1 MFGEE
6 IAREWAERVTS
17 RRQMT
22 TICHPRGYTIDWLLI
37 VLLFSS
43 RPLLLFI
50 EAGKWIVNEWIGNC
64 WESPHGVVVVGRLDQ
79 KIWNS
84 SLALCIVYGLKLV
97 LLSSGWN
104 GRSPLTRKVSSCAW
118 RSNSSASLPVQRG
131 RGGSTWS
138 TRLDHVVHLVDFKEV
153 EAVHPTAIVP
163 LSSQKEFIQ
172 KLTTDFLEKMA
183 NEREQEPTRRWDC
196 FLCLIKYQMLKV
208 DCKTRKSS
216 KSIEKLIQMSST
228 IIASSTSK
236 IRVEK
241 CQWKRP
247 INQQSNKQLNAQTA
261 TNVQVESMN
270 QENNGNGSVQPMH
283 NLPASAEP
291 IGQKSAK

>member
-1 MFGEE
+1 MNRQWMNWKLLRESAWGRRCWSTGSKDLKFVACSVHRLRTE
-6 IAREWAERVTS
+6 IGFVVVRMERKVAVDSQSFELCVTQQQLGFS
-17 RRQMT
+17 ASPKRKRRINLVNT
-22 TICHPRGYTIDWLLI
+22 TWPCCSSCWFRRSGACVWLLD
-37 VLLFSS
+37 
-43 RPLLLFI
+43 
-50 EAGKWIVNEWIGNC
+50 W
-64 WESPHGVVVVGRLDQ
+64 VGRVRP
-79 KIWNS
+79 S
-84 SLALCIVYGLKLV
+84 
-97 LLSSGWN
+97 
-104 GRSPLTRKVSSCAW
+104 
-118 RSNSSASLPVQRG
+118 
-131 RGGSTWS
+131 
-138 TRLDHVVHLVDFKEV
+138 
-153 EAVHPTAIVP
+153 AVHPTAIVP